1 MSLRFS
7 WFRWFVCL
15 VVLLLPVAFAA
26 AQEKSAAKVTFDEHV
41 LPILREHCA
50 SCHNPDKAKS
60 DLSVTTYA
68 RIMAGGSSGSVVE
81 PGDADSSRL
90 WALVSHQESPEMPPM
105 QPKLADAKLDVIRKW
120 IEGGALENAGAK
132 AVVKKKA
139 DLALAAA
146 SGSAKPEGP
155 PPMPEGLFREPV
167 LRSAHSGA
175 TTAIAASSWAPLVAV
190 AGQKQILL
198 YHSETGELLGVLPF
212 LEGVP
217 HVLKF
222 SRNGALLLAG
232 GGHGAQSGRVAVFD
246 VKTGR
251 RVVTVGEELDSV
263 LAADINDT
271 NTLIALG
278 GPQRVVRIYN
288 TADGSLAHEIRKHTD
303 WVYAIEFSPDGVL
316 LATADRGG
324 GLFVWEA
331 ETAREFLALQ
341 GHTAAVTDVSWR
353 SDSNILA
360 SASEDT
366 TVRLW
371 EMNDGKQVKSWGAH
385 GGGTGTVDFA
395 RGGRLVT
402 GGRDKTAK
410 TWDGDGKQLGTLG
423 GFGEIVLEAAFTH
436 DGARVVAGDLSG
448 SIRVF
453 TVADSK
459 QVAELSPNP
468 PTLDE
473 RIAAAKAAL
482 PATEQALS
490 AAQAELAAVQKLVD
504 ERAAMVVEGTNAHA
518 AAQKALEAAQAASNA
533 AESALVAALQAAKAA
548 SEKALAA
555 KDAAAKAPKD
565 TPEQQTAAKQLADA
579 AAAAEAEAVK
589 AAEALAGAKTARDAK
604 AAELQAA
611 TNSLAAAKAKVDAA
625 TAAKTEADKQ
635 REPKAA
641 AVAAAEQAQSAA
653 VTALQALLAEKKRY
667 EETLAQLPVA
677 AKAAADQATA
687 AMAVVEQAKAA
698 QAAADEAMKAKAAA
712 ATAAAE
718 RLAAL
723 QAEVDKLK
731 AEVAAAQAAAAE
743 KAKAVDAATEAAA
756 TAMASAE
763 AAAAKA
769 KEAETISALQR
780 QSAKN

>member
-1 MSLRFS
+1 MHLRYSLTL
-7 WFRWFVCL
+7 WFAGLVIPSLPAAFV
-15 VVLLLPVAFAA
+15 A
-26 AQEKSAAKVTFDEHV
+26 AQEKPAAKVTFDEHV
-41 LPILREHCA
+41 LPIMREHCA
-50 SCHNPDKAKS
+50 SCHNPDKAQS

-68 RIMAGGSSGSVVE
+68 RLMQGGSSGSVVE
-81 PGDADSSRL
+81 PGDVDSSRL

-105 QPKLADAKLDVIRKW
+105 QPKLADAKLDVVRKW

-139 DLALAAA
+139 DLALSAAG
-146 SGSAKPEGP
+146 GSAKPEGP

-167 LRSAHSGA
+167 LRSARPGA
-175 TTAIAASSWAPLVAV
+175 TTAIATSPWAPLVAV

-232 GGHGAQSGRVAVFD
+232 GGHGAHSGRVAVFD
-246 VKTGR
+246 VKSGR

-271 NTLIALG
+271 NTLVALG

-303 WVYAIEFSPDGVL
+303 WVYAVEFSPDGVL

-331 ETAREFLALQ
+331 ETAREFLALP

-385 GGGTGTVDFA
+385 GGGTATVDFTHD
-395 RGGRLVT
+395 GRIVT

-423 GFGEIVLEAAFTH
+423 GFGEIVLEAAFAH

-453 TVADSK
+453 TVADNK
-459 QVAELSPNP
+459 QAAELSPNP
-468 PTLDE
+468 PTLDD
-473 RIAAAKAAL
+473 RIAAAKAAF

-504 ERAAMVVEGTNAHA
+504 ERAAMLVEATNAHA
-518 AAQKALEAAQAASNA
+518 AAQKALETAQGASA
-533 AESALVAALQAAKAA
+533 TAETALVAALQAAKAA

-555 KDAAAKAPKD
+555 KDAAGKAPRD
-565 TPEQQTAAKQLADA
+565 TPEQQAAAKQLADA

-589 AAEALAGAKTARDAK
+589 SAEVLAGAKAARDAK
-604 AAELQAA
+604 VAEAQAA
-611 TNSLAAAKAKVDAA
+611 ATALAAAKAKFDAA

-677 AKAAADQATA
+677 AKAAADQAAA
-687 AMAVVEQAKAA
+687 AMAAVEQAKAA
-698 QAAADEAMKAKAAA
+698 QAAADEAMKAKTAA

-723 QAEVDKLK
+723 QAELDKLK
-731 AEVAAAQAAAAE
+731 AELAASQATAAE
-743 KAKAVDAATEAAA
+743 KAKVVDAANEAAA
-756 TAMASAE
+756 AAAAAAE

-769 KEAETISALQR
+769 KEAETISALR
-780 QSAKN
+780 SPAAKG